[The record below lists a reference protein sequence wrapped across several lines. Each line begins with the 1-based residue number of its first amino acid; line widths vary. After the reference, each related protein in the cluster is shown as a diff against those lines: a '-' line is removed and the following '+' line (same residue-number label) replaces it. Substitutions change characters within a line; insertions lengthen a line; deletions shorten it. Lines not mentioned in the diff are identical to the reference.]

1 MYKQWIE
8 DPDIKFYRFSQNLFP
23 FKIYVTWFA
32 VYTDQRDK
40 ARHLST
46 DSCQYQPLALRTR
59 VFADIPS

>member
-1 MYKQWIE
+1 MYLQWIE
-8 DPDIKFYRFSQNLFP
+8 DPGIKFYRFSQNLIP
-23 FKIYVTWFA
+23 FKTYVTCFA

-46 DSCQYQPLALRTR
+46 DSCQYQPLAPRTR